1 MIEALIERP
10 FARITAGNDLRLL
23 KLGSTFTVAVG
34 TPSVKI
40 HGTTFTAV
48 SRSDPEFLAEHDTR
62 TCLIGC
68 QPRVDASSRKKK
80 HDGRLKAAD
89 REAQARRDT
98 RRNRHRRMSCMLG
111 PSQSSWNKNEIFYS
125 GENRPQGLEQFSHIL
140 SY

>member
-1 MIEALIERP
+1 MIEALIEGP
-10 FARITAGNDLRLL
+10 FARITAGSDLRLL

-68 QPRVDASSRKKK
+68 QPRVDASSRENVTADQKLLIV
-80 HDGRLKAAD
+80 RLK
-89 REAQARRDT
+89 
-98 RRNRHRRMSCMLG
+98 LG
-111 PSQSSWNKNEIFYS
+111 ETLVAIAS
-125 GENRPQGLEQFSHIL
+125 GR
-140 SY
+140 